1 MTETAHNKRG
11 SQAYDSVQER
21 LVHVREV
28 HDQVLCLAS
37 DRSPTRRDYVTIL
50 EVEGINYGLKSPEEQ
65 NAVIAKYRALLNG
78 LSYPLQILVRIL
90 PLNLAPYIA
99 HLTGASPAGQEGI
112 WEALARSHEQ
122 LLEHLSHERTLLE
135 RHFYLVV
142 PATLD
147 EDTPATLGQLLRQ
160 ALWPWGHRHHLR
172 RAQEEALDQVSVLL
186 TTRARE
192 LMRQLGKMGLHA
204 RRLSQQELITLYANC
219 LLSQRDAHAPLPEQ
233 VLAGIGRP
241 HQPHGSAQTMNTLGS
256 VALVD
261 GGEEDEEEDV
271 QQRTGTK
278 RTPATKA
285 SPTLAPFSQLA
296 DRLAPASVT
305 LSDRMLSLGHTQPE
319 YVSTIIIDSLP
330 RELPYGWLK
339 PLLELS
345 EPLELSIHLRPLNRA
360 TMIGKLRW
368 ARTGQD
374 ASRKYAQ
381 RKGQLPD
388 PTLEVSEEDTMLL
401 MRKLVSG
408 EESMLECSLYVL
420 VRAATKR
427 ALSERTERLLS
438 VLRSM
443 QVVPRPALFLQD
455 EAFTCC
461 LPEARNPLSIW
472 GNTIQFDGSCGSTGF
487 PFMSTSLFMPT
498 GILEGITPAGES
510 VVLDRWDRTLPNP
523 HKIVVAP
530 TGYGKSYAT
539 KCYLLRL
546 FLRSR
551 TDPRQIII
559 VDPER
564 EYRRIAEALGGQ
576 WIRLSA
582 GSGHRINP
590 FDLYGP
596 ATPFASRDSGR
607 SPGEEDEREDRL
619 ALKIQSLRELLQIM
633 LANRGPEGIVAL
645 TQQEMGLLDHA
656 LYETYRRAGITS
668 KVTSQKQEPPSLRD
682 LYEVLEQGVCGPD
695 TYGLL
700 PRLYPY
706 VYGSHRALFDGPTN
720 VRLDNEVVVFDTRDL
735 DSELAPVMLSV
746 ISEYVWTVA
755 FASGVS
761 REFVID
767 EAGVLGEY
775 EAWARFMTELTSR
788 ARKHGLAVTLHMQ
801 NIDVHSSRR
810 ARAILA
816 NCAIKVLMG
825 PPTPGL
831 RDTFGLSE
839 SEEDE
844 MSTFGIGD
852 ALVITP
858 DKRILVH
865 YQASDLEHRLST
877 THHQEVAQ
885 MREQQQVLITAELA
899 AGEGVADA
907 SSANGDGSA
916 KPHAEYRR
924 RKRTPRTNKQGE
936 RDTEKQAIWHLVEEE
951 GGQP

>member
-1 MTETAHNKRG
+1 MTQAASKKPGYQTA
-11 SQAYDSVQER
+11 SSVQER
-21 LVHVREV
+21 FVHVREV
-28 HDQVLCLAS
+28 YDQVLCLTS
-37 DRSPTRRDYVTIL
+37 ERSPTGRDYVTVL

-65 NAVIAKYRALLNG
+65 NAIIAKYRALLNG
-78 LSYPLQILVRIL
+78 LNFPLQILVRIF
-90 PLNLAPYIA
+90 PLNLAPYLA
-99 HLTGASPAGQEGI
+99 HLVSTTPAGNEGI
-112 WEALARSHEQ
+112 WEQLARSHEEM
-122 LLEHLSHERTLLE
+122 LEHLSRERTLLE

-147 EDTPATLGQLLRQ
+147 ENTPSTLGHLFRQ
-160 ALWPWGHRHHLR
+160 TIFPWGNRRHLTR
-172 RAQEEALDQVSVLL
+172 LQEEALDQVSALL
-186 TTRARE
+186 STRARE
-192 LMRQLGKMGLHA
+192 LARQLGKMGLHA
-204 RRLSQQELITLYANC
+204 RRLNQLELITLYASC
-219 LLSQRDAHAPLPEQ
+219 LLSQRSMYAPLSE
-233 VLAGIGRP
+233 GIIGGVNRP
-241 HQPHGSAQTMNTLGS
+241 HQIQGSRQVTYTIAS
-256 VALVD
+256 AALFD
-261 GGEEDEEEDV
+261 EGEEENM
-271 QQRTGTK
+271 QHQRGS
-278 RTPATKA
+278 RPAKS
-285 SPTLAPFSQLA
+285 SPGPVPFSQLA

-305 LSDRMLSLGHTQPE
+305 ISERMLCLGHNQPE
-319 YVSTIIIDSLP
+319 YLCTLIIDSLP

-345 EPLELSIHLRPLNRA
+345 EPLELSIHLRPLDRA
-360 TMIGKLRW
+360 SMISKLRW

-420 VRAATKR
+420 VRATTRR
-427 ALSERTERLLS
+427 ALSERTERLLA

-455 EAFTCC
+455 DAFTCC
-461 LPEARNPLSIW
+461 LPEGRNPLSLW
-472 GNTIQFDGSCGSTGF
+472 GNSIQMDGSCGSTGF
-487 PFMSTSLFMPT
+487 PFMSNSLFMST
-498 GILEGITPAGES
+498 GILEGVTSAGEP
-510 VVLDRWDRTLPNP
+510 VVLDRWDRSLPNP

-551 TDPRQIII
+551 SDPRQIII

-564 EYRRIAEALGGQ
+564 EYRRFTEALEGQ

-596 ATPFASRDSGR
+596 ATSEEVRAAH
-607 SPGEEDEREDRL
+607 PGGEDEHEDRL

-656 LYETYRRAGITS
+656 LYETYRRAGISS
-668 KVTSQKQEPPSLRD
+668 KATFHNRQPPYLRH
-682 LYEVLEQGVCGPD
+682 LYDVLEQGVCGSD
-695 TYGLL
+695 TSGLL

-720 VRLDNEVVVFDTRDL
+720 VRLDNTLVVFDTRDL

-767 EAGVLGEY
+767 EAGVLSEY

-801 NIDVHSSRR
+801 NIDVLSNRR

-831 RDTFGLSE
+831 RETFGLSE

-852 ALVITP
+852 ALMITP
-858 DKRILVH
+858 SKRMLVH

-885 MREQQQVLITAELA
+885 LREQQQVLITAEMADGA
-899 AGEGVADA
+899 AATGH
-907 SSANGDGSA
+907 GSA
-916 KPHAEYRR
+916 KPATERR
-924 RKRTPRTNKQGE
+924 RRARTNRSNQQDERYTDKQ
-936 RDTEKQAIWHLVEEE
+936 TILQLVEEREE
-951 GGQP
+951 GERP